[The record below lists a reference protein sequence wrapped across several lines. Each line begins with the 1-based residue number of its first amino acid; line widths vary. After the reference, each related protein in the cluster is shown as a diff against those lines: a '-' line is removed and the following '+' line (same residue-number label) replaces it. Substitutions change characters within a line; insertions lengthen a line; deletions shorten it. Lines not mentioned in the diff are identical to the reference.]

1 MKHPFSTQG
10 SVHCRQSTRS
20 SRVVA
25 RGSSGFT
32 LIELL
37 IVIAIVAL
45 LVSLLLPGLVKA
57 RALCRQAR
65 EASAARQLM
74 TATMMYANDYAG
86 AILPGY
92 ATRAMVNGSMV
103 VRNQNGE
110 RLTNELAQR
119 YPWRLAPYLN
129 FDFRGLYQNERLL
142 GELREQEDQYR
153 GSGVDY
159 DYVVSLY
166 PSLAMNVVFVG
177 GSDLHQGFDP
187 LFQRVFGRIHLSR
200 IDEATRPEGVLGFVS
215 ARTGPQP
222 LPMTFGNVEGYFRV
236 EPPRFSVT
244 TGLRWAAG
252 YDHTS
257 DEPGTNSGYVSLR
270 HSGRAVAAFLD
281 GHADVRGWDGL
292 RDMRVWSDRATS
304 PDWALSAR

>member
-1 MKHPFSTQG
+1 MTTRLPISGCMTRR
-10 SVHCRQSTRS
+10 SVSPQRL
-20 SRVVA
+20 
-25 RGSSGFT
+25 RGAVQTGAFT

-45 LVSLLLPGLVKA
+45 LVSLLLPGLAKA

-65 EASAARQLM
+65 EASAARQM
-74 TATMMYANDYAG
+74 ITACVMYANDYSG

-92 ATRAMVNGSMV
+92 ATRAMVNGSLV
-103 VRNQNGE
+103 VVNQNGE

-129 FDFRGLYQNERLL
+129 YDFRGLYQNERLL

-153 GSGVDY
+153 GSGVSY

-166 PSLAMNVVFVG
+166 PSLAMNVAFVG

-187 LFQRVFGRIHLSR
+187 MFQRVFGRIHLSR
-200 IDEATRPEGVLGFVS
+200 IDEATRPGGVMAFVS

-236 EPPRFSVT
+236 EPPRFSAAV
-244 TGLRWAAG
+244 GVRWASA
-252 YDHTS
+252 YDHAVS
-257 DEPGTNSGYVSLR
+257 DPGSNSGHVSLR
-270 HSGRAVAAFLD
+270 HGGRAVAAFLD
-281 GHADVRGWDGL
+281 GHADVQGWDAL
-292 RDMRVWSDRATS
+292 RDMRLWSDRATGPEWS
-304 PDWALSAR
+304 LTAR